1 MTGTFIQ
8 KMLRRLLSGLRNV
21 LLDSIGHKGDTK
33 EMGHFMDGLDCKKQR
48 AQDYTGISSLKMRVT
63 SLGN

>member
-1 MTGTFIQ
+1 MMSEDVKKTSLRIQ
-8 KMLRRLLSGLRNV
+8 EHP
-21 LLDSIGHKGDTK
+21 LDSIGHKGDTK